1 MIFTR
6 TVLYEVC
13 LSVKST
19 VEHSHQLSLQICKLL
34 LKIIKW
40 TLEVLFLSMS
50 QANFQGQY
58 FRHLAS
64 CEIHEDNFP
73 VKEKNSLI
81 R

>member
-1 MIFTR
+1 
-6 TVLYEVC
+6 
-13 LSVKST
+13 
-19 VEHSHQLSLQICKLL
+19 
-34 LKIIKW
+34 
-40 TLEVLFLSMS
+40 MS